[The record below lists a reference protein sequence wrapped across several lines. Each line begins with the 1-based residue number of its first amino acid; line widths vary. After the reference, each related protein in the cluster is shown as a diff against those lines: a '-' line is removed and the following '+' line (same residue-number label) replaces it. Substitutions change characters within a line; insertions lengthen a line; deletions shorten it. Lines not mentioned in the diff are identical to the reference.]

1 MKEIAKREFWETN
14 PVYCISKIVK
24 KWNDS
29 DLAVANLRENLICL
43 LEILTNKGIPV
54 ANSELKNWHGGL
66 EFYPSDFS
74 FIKKPDLGVSGLV
87 INQAGSNDSFL
98 VPLEPTPGE
107 SWDVDYTLPFEKG
120 TIQDLLAKILRTFH
134 PIKNIG
140 VPERFAF
147 TFKDRFSQK
156 TSGPSMDV
164 AAVLSIIRLMND
176 CHQIFD
182 RSCAMVQVEQEK
194 LIEVGCAQAKLDC
207 FIRERGSG
215 TLLVCCTN
223 SLMGFRKDF
232 NKVWEVDT
240 LKQLADKLYE
250 CKYLDVF
257 FDKKKLSTLEAGLI
271 LSRVRELKNA
281 HQQAYALDLLTRSLT
296 IGFEKSVPNKVL
308 DKINQMRNDLHR
320 NLGNFDHAEKEAK
333 KNLDDANNALIT
345 SYDCLA
351 NATLKYA
358 AAFYDSHNFLEIKV
372 QLSPW
377 LKKINKDPLVLR
389 ALTRLKIFNTLARS
403 LVILNEE
410 GWESLF
416 LESEKIL
423 QAIEPTDLPRTW
435 NYLAHAYLK
444 TNDLEKAGVL
454 LGKFTEHHLDDKSR
468 NFLSFLKAELAR
480 RNNEI
485 WADADLDS
493 QEASSSKSSEFL
505 MFYFQATA
513 RQPGR
518 ESPDVKKRFDRAIE
532 YILWDE
538 KHIEKTNI
546 LYLLK
551 YFLQSA
557 QSSKTNDV
565 NLWRGSIR
573 QIGVFFKKI
582 TTPFLKNFY
591 KDFIPS
597 DTSNP
602 CEQISEKILSRVPYF

>member
-1 MKEIAKREFWETN
+1 M
-14 PVYCISKIVK
+14 
-24 KWNDS
+24 
-29 DLAVANLRENLICL
+29 
-43 LEILTNKGIPV
+43 
-54 ANSELKNWHGGL
+54 
-66 EFYPSDFS
+66 
-74 FIKKPDLGVSGLV
+74 
-87 INQAGSNDSFL
+87 
-98 VPLEPTPGE
+98 
-107 SWDVDYTLPFEKG
+107 
-120 TIQDLLAKILRTFH
+120 
-134 PIKNIG
+134 
-140 VPERFAF
+140 
-147 TFKDRFSQK
+147 
-156 TSGPSMDV
+156 
-164 AAVLSIIRLMND
+164 
-176 CHQIFD
+176 
-182 RSCAMVQVEQEK
+182 
-194 LIEVGCAQAKLDC
+194 
-207 FIRERGSG
+207 
-215 TLLVCCTN
+215 
-223 SLMGFRKDF
+223 
-232 NKVWEVDT
+232 
-240 LKQLADKLYE
+240 
-250 CKYLDVF
+250 
-257 FDKKKLSTLEAGLI
+257 
-271 LSRVRELKNA
+271 
-281 HQQAYALDLLTRSLT
+281 
-296 IGFEKSVPNKVL
+296 
-308 DKINQMRNDLHR
+308 
-320 NLGNFDHAEKEAK
+320 
-333 KNLDDANNALIT
+333 
-345 SYDCLA
+345 
-351 NATLKYA
+351 
-358 AAFYDSHNFLEIKV
+358 
-372 QLSPW
+372 
-377 LKKINKDPLVLR
+377 VLR

-493 QEASSSKSSEFL
+493 QEPSSSKSSEFL
-505 MFYFQATA
+505 MYYFQATA

-518 ESPDVKKRFDRAIE
+518 ESLDVKKRFDQAIE

-551 YFLQSA
+551 YFLQIA